1 MREQRALV
9 VDDHPIIRDGI
20 KQLLVRA
27 FPSLH
32 IRDSQ
37 GTDGVLDEICSYPW
51 AFVTLD
57 INLPGQN
64 GLHIIR
70 ETQGCCPTVPIIVF
84 SLFSEDQYGPRAL
97 RAGAAAYVSKDRS
110 PLELVEVV
118 QSVLRGEKKG
128 QSKPPARALS
138 TRETEVLNLLGKGM
152 NRQQIAHELGINEKT
167 VSTYR
172 ARLLHKLDARTTVNL
187 LRFASD
193 EGLLSADQ
201 APTGWG
207 PS

>member
-1 MREQRALV
+1 MREQQALV

-32 IRDSQ
+32 IRDSS
-37 GTDGVLDEICSYPW
+37 GAAGVLEEICSYPW

-57 INLPGQN
+57 INLRGQN

-70 ETQGCCPTVPIIVF
+70 EMQGCCPTVPVVVF
-84 SLFSEDQYGPRAL
+84 SLFPAEQYGPRAL
-97 RAGAAAYVSKDRS
+97 RAGAAAYVSKERS
-110 PLELVEVV
+110 PVELVEVV
-118 QSVLRGEKKG
+118 QSVLRGEKKD
-128 QSKPPARALS
+128 QNTPTARALS
-138 TRETEVLNLLGKGM
+138 GRETEVLNLLGKGM
-152 NRQQIAHELGINEKT
+152 NRRQIAQELGINEKT

-187 LRFASD
+187 LRFAAE
-193 EGLLSADQ
+193 EGLLEADP
-201 APTGWG
+201 APTYCE